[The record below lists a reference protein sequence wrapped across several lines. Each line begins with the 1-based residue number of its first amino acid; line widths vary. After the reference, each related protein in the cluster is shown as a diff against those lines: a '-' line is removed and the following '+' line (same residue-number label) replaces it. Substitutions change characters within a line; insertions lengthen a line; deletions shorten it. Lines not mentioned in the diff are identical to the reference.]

1 MSVYFELQ
9 SRPCVYCLDESP
21 ASLARARLFWTRV
34 LIVSRARVVCSL
46 VRLLSEPGPAST
58 MVGNIIMGTR
68 IGGASGREVADIEED
83 SDMARK
89 VSERHLAQG
98 IKILLLF
105 PSQFC
110 EKKNT
115 FHFP

>member
-1 MSVYFELQ
+1 
-9 SRPCVYCLDESP
+9 
-21 ASLARARLFWTRV
+21 
-34 LIVSRARVVCSL
+34 
-46 VRLLSEPGPAST
+46 
-58 MVGNIIMGTR
+58 MGTR

-89 VSERHLAQG
+89 VSERRLAQG

-110 EKKNT
+110 KKKK
-115 FHFP
+115 HFSFSLVSAGNNSRSHDIVRLNFENVRPISHHDCTC